1 MYEFNGWFVLKES
14 AEPKPGIGAERARID
29 ALTDRLSHYRWSA
42 SRIDIVELD
51 RQYCLRLTG
60 MMHRNR
66 GQSRE
71 LHELIDVIAHD
82 LPGSYGLLYEWSDE
96 PDLNEPAS
104 AASAQAGSP
113 NEGAFH
119 VHVLEHGVVSER
131 ADPFLSVPQPA
142 LGG

>member
-14 AEPKPGIGAERARID
+14 ADPQPGIGAARAPID

-66 GQSRE
+66 GQSQE
-71 LHELIDVIAHD
+71 LHKLIDVIAHD

-96 PDLNEPAS
+96 PDLDRPAPAS
-104 AASAQAGSP
+104 APAAPP
-113 NEGAFH
+113 NDGTFH
-119 VHVLEHGVVSER
+119 VRVLEHGVVSER